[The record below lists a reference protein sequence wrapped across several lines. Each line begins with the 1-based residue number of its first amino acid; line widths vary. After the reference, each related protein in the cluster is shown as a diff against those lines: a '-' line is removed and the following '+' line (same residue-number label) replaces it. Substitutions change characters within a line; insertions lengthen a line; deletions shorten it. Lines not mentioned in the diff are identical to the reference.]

1 MIYEVTLIMNCELN
15 LRTIYFS
22 ATGTSKK
29 IALAI
34 SQSIAT
40 EFVVEDITFQSLQNT
55 SYATDDL
62 LCIAVP
68 VYGGGVAPVALK
80 RLNAIRGNNT
90 PAVVVVVY
98 GNRNFERA
106 AVQMSD
112 FLAERGFV
120 TIAVAAFVGEHSYS
134 TEQSPIAVG
143 RPMVEDINDAN
154 RFGELVK
161 QKLTKGLESA
171 DVSTLQCPDSGE
183 ENVKA
188 FVEFVKGYQAE
199 QAKNLVKLLPITDE
213 NRCVMCGV
221 CVDVCPMEAID
232 REDVSVVDP
241 TLCIKCCACVKE
253 CPKEAKLLNSPF
265 APMLSKYFSQPK
277 PNVWVI

>member
-80 RLNAIRGNNT
+80 RLDAIRGNNT

-134 TEQSPIAVG
+134 TELSPIAVG

-161 QKLTKGLESA
+161 QKLTKGLESV

-199 QAKNLVKLLPITDE
+199 QAKNPVKLLPITDE

-253 CPKEAKLLNSPF
+253 CPKEAKSLNSPF

>member
-1 MIYEVTLIMNCELN
+1 MIYEVTIIMNCELN

-29 IALAI
+29 VVLAI

-55 SYATDDL
+55 TYATNDL
-62 LCIAVP
+62 LCVAVP

-80 RLNAIRGNNT
+80 RLEAIRGNNT

-112 FLAERGFV
+112 FLAERGFI

-134 TEQSPIAVG
+134 TEQYPIAVG
-143 RPMVEDINDAN
+143 RPAEGDINDAKH
-154 RFGELVK
+154 FGQLVK
-161 QKLTKGLESA
+161 EKLATGIESV
-171 DVSTLQCPDSGE
+171 DVSALQCPDSGE

-199 QAKNLVKLLPITDE
+199 QAKNPIKLLPITDE
-213 NRCVMCGV
+213 DRCVMCGV
-221 CVDVCPMEAID
+221 CVDVCPMGAID
-232 REDVSVVDP
+232 RENVSVVDSA
-241 TLCIKCCACVKE
+241 LCIKCCACVKE
-253 CPKEAKLLNSPF
+253 CPKEAKTLNSPF
-265 APMLSKYFSQPK
+265 APMLSKYFSQSK
-277 PNVWVI
+277 PNVWLV

>member
-1 MIYEVTLIMNCELN
+1 MNCELN

-80 RLNAIRGNNT
+80 RLDAIRGNNT

-134 TEQSPIAVG
+134 TELSPIAVG

-161 QKLTKGLESA
+161 QKLTKGLESV

-199 QAKNLVKLLPITDE
+199 QAKNPVKLLPITDE

>member
-1 MIYEVTLIMNCELN
+1 MPVDYRLNIMN

-29 IALAI
+29 IAVAI

-40 EFVVEDITFQSLQNT
+40 EFVVEDITFQSLQNAT
-55 SYATDDL
+55 YATDDL

-68 VYGGGVAPVALK
+68 VYGGGVAPAALK
-80 RLNAIRGNNT
+80 RLEAISGNNT
-90 PAVVVVVY
+90 PVVVVVVY

-106 AVQMSD
+106 ATQMSD
-112 FLAERGFV
+112 FLAERGFI

-134 TEQSPIAVG
+134 TEQNPIAVG
-143 RPMVEDINDAN
+143 RPTMEDINDAKH
-154 RFGELVK
+154 FGQSVK
-161 QKLTKGLESA
+161 QKLSEGLNSV
-171 DVSTLQCPDSGE
+171 DVAMLQCPDSGE
-183 ENVKA
+183 ANVKA

-199 QAKNLVKLLPITDE
+199 QAKNPVKLLPITDE

-221 CVDVCPMEAID
+221 CVDVCPMDAID
-232 REDVSVVDP
+232 REDVSVVDASK
-241 TLCIKCCACVKE
+241 CIKCCACVKE
-253 CPKEAKLLNSPF
+253 CPKEAKILNSPF

-277 PNVWVI
+277 SNVWLV

>member
-1 MIYEVTLIMNCELN
+1 MNCELN

-29 IALAI
+29 VVLAI

-55 SYATDDL
+55 TYATNDL
-62 LCIAVP
+62 LCVAVP

-80 RLNAIRGNNT
+80 RLEAIRGNNT

-98 GNRNFERA
+98 GNRNFEHA

-112 FLAERGFV
+112 FLAERGFI

-134 TEQSPIAVG
+134 TEQYPIAVG
-143 RPMVEDINDAN
+143 RPAEGDINDAKH
-154 RFGELVK
+154 FGQLVK
-161 QKLTKGLESA
+161 EKLATGIESV
-171 DVSTLQCPDSGE
+171 DVSALQCPDSGE

-199 QAKNLVKLLPITDE
+199 QAKNPIKLLPITDE
-213 NRCVMCGV
+213 DRCVMCGV

-232 REDVSVVDP
+232 RENVSVVDS

-253 CPKEAKLLNSPF
+253 CPKEAKTLNSPF
-265 APMLSKYFSQPK
+265 APMLSKYFSQSK
-277 PNVWVI
+277 PNVWLV

>member
-1 MIYEVTLIMNCELN
+1 MIYEVTIIMNCELN

-29 IALAI
+29 VVLAI

-55 SYATDDL
+55 TYATNDL
-62 LCIAVP
+62 LCVAVP

-80 RLNAIRGNNT
+80 RLEAIRGNNT

-112 FLAERGFV
+112 FLAERGFI

-134 TEQSPIAVG
+134 TEQYPIAVG
-143 RPMVEDINDAN
+143 RPAEGDINDAKH
-154 RFGELVK
+154 FGQLVK
-161 QKLTKGLESA
+161 EKLATGIESV
-171 DVSTLQCPDSGE
+171 DVSALQCPDSGE

-199 QAKNLVKLLPITDE
+199 QAKNPIKLLPITDE
-213 NRCVMCGV
+213 DRCVMCGV

-232 REDVSVVDP
+232 RENVSVVDS

-253 CPKEAKLLNSPF
+253 CPKEAKTLNSPF
-265 APMLSKYFSQPK
+265 APMLSKYFSQSK
-277 PNVWVI
+277 PNVWLV

>member
-1 MIYEVTLIMNCELN
+1 MIYEVTMIMNCELN

-55 SYATDDL
+55 TYATDDL
-62 LCIAVP
+62 LCVAVP

-80 RLNAIRGNNT
+80 RLEAIRGNNT
-90 PAVVVVVY
+90 PAVVAVVY

-112 FLAERGFV
+112 FLAERGFI

-134 TEQSPIAVG
+134 TEQYPIAVG
-143 RPMVEDINDAN
+143 RPAEGDINDAKH
-154 RFGELVK
+154 FGQLVK
-161 QKLTKGLESA
+161 EKLATGIESV
-171 DVSTLQCPDSGE
+171 DVSALQCPDSGE

-199 QAKNLVKLLPITDE
+199 QAKNPIKLLPITDE
-213 NRCVMCGV
+213 DRCVMCGV

-232 REDVSVVDP
+232 RENVSVVDS

-253 CPKEAKLLNSPF
+253 CPKEAKTLNSPF
-265 APMLSKYFSQPK
+265 APMLSKYFSQSK
-277 PNVWVI
+277 PNVWLV

>member
-68 VYGGGVAPVALK
+68 VYGGGVAPIALK
-80 RLNAIRGNNT
+80 RLDAIRGNNT

-161 QKLTKGLESA
+161 QKLTKGLESV

-199 QAKNLVKLLPITDE
+199 QAKNPVKLLPITDE

-232 REDVSVVDP
+232 REDVSMVDP
-241 TLCIKCCACVKE
+241 ILCIKCCACVKE

>member
-1 MIYEVTLIMNCELN
+1 MIYEVTIIMNCELN

-29 IALAI
+29 VALAI
-34 SQSIAT
+34 SQTIAT

-55 SYATDDL
+55 TYATNDL
-62 LCIAVP
+62 LCVAVP

-80 RLNAIRGNNT
+80 RLDVIRGNNT

-112 FLAERGFV
+112 FLAERGFI

-134 TEQSPIAVG
+134 TEQYPIAVG
-143 RPMVEDINDAN
+143 RPAEGDMNDAKH
-154 RFGELVK
+154 FGQLVK
-161 QKLTKGLESA
+161 EKLATGIESV
-171 DVSTLQCPDSGE
+171 DVSALQCPDSGE

-199 QAKNLVKLLPITDE
+199 QAKNPIKLLPITDE
-213 NRCVMCGV
+213 DRCVMCGV

-232 REDVSVVDP
+232 RENVSVVDS

-253 CPKEAKLLNSPF
+253 CPKEAKTLNSPF
-265 APMLSKYFSQPK
+265 APMLSKYFSQSK
-277 PNVWVI
+277 PNVWLV

>member
-1 MIYEVTLIMNCELN
+1 MIYEVTIIMNCELN

-29 IALAI
+29 VALAI

-55 SYATDDL
+55 TYATDDL
-62 LCIAVP
+62 LCVAVP

-80 RLNAIRGNNT
+80 RLDAIRGNNT

-112 FLAERGFV
+112 FLAERGFI

-134 TEQSPIAVG
+134 TEQYPIAVG
-143 RPMVEDINDAN
+143 RPAEGDINDAKH
-154 RFGELVK
+154 FGQLVK
-161 QKLTKGLESA
+161 EKLATGIESV
-171 DVSTLQCPDSGE
+171 DVSALQCPDSGE

-199 QAKNLVKLLPITDE
+199 QAKNPIKLLPITDE
-213 NRCVMCGV
+213 DRCVMCGV

-232 REDVSVVDP
+232 RENVSVVDS

-253 CPKEAKLLNSPF
+253 CPKEAKTLNSPF
-265 APMLSKYFSQPK
+265 APMLSKYFSQSK
-277 PNVWVI
+277 PNVWLV

>member
-1 MIYEVTLIMNCELN
+1 MIYDVTLVMNCELN

-22 ATGTSKK
+22 ATCTSKK

-40 EFVVEDITFQSLQNT
+40 EFVVDDITFQSLQNT

-80 RLNAIRGNNT
+80 RLDAIRGNNT

-112 FLAERGFV
+112 FLAERGFI
-120 TIAVAAFVGEHSYS
+120 TIAAAAFVGEHSYS

-161 QKLTKGLESA
+161 QKLTKGLEFV

-199 QAKNLVKLLPITDE
+199 QAKNPVKLLPITDE

-232 REDVSVVDP
+232 REDVSMVDP

-253 CPKEAKLLNSPF
+253 CPKEAKSLNSPF

-277 PNVWVI
+277 SNVWVI

>member
-29 IALAI
+29 IALAL

-68 VYGGGVAPVALK
+68 VYGGGVAPIALK
-80 RLNAIRGNNT
+80 RLDAIRGNNT

-199 QAKNLVKLLPITDE
+199 QAKNPVKLLPITDE

>member
-68 VYGGGVAPVALK
+68 VYGGGVAPIALK
-80 RLNAIRGNNT
+80 RLDAIRGNNT
-90 PAVVVVVY
+90 PAVVVAVY

-161 QKLTKGLESA
+161 QKLTKGLESV

-199 QAKNLVKLLPITDE
+199 QAKNPVKLLPITDE

>member
-1 MIYEVTLIMNCELN
+1 MNCELN

-68 VYGGGVAPVALK
+68 VYGGGVVPVALK
-80 RLNAIRGNNT
+80 RLDAIRGNNT

-161 QKLTKGLESA
+161 QKLTKGLESV

-199 QAKNLVKLLPITDE
+199 QAKNPVKLLPITDE

>member
-1 MIYEVTLIMNCELN
+1 MIYEVTIIMNCELN

-29 IALAI
+29 VVLAI

-55 SYATDDL
+55 TYATDDL
-62 LCIAVP
+62 LCVAVP

-80 RLNAIRGNNT
+80 RLEAIRGNNT

-112 FLAERGFV
+112 FLAERGFI

-134 TEQSPIAVG
+134 TEQYPIAVG
-143 RPMVEDINDAN
+143 RPAEGDINDAKH
-154 RFGELVK
+154 FGQLVK
-161 QKLTKGLESA
+161 EKLATGIESV
-171 DVSTLQCPDSGE
+171 DVSALQCPDSGE

-199 QAKNLVKLLPITDE
+199 QAKNPIKLLPITDE
-213 NRCVMCGV
+213 DRCVMCGV

-232 REDVSVVDP
+232 RENVSVVDS

-253 CPKEAKLLNSPF
+253 CPKEAKTLNSPF
-265 APMLSKYFSQPK
+265 APMLSKYFSQSK
-277 PNVWVI
+277 PNVWLV

>member
-22 ATGTSKK
+22 ATCTSKK

-80 RLNAIRGNNT
+80 RLDAIRGNNT

-134 TEQSPIAVG
+134 TEKSPIAVG

-161 QKLTKGLESA
+161 QKLKKGLESV

-199 QAKNLVKLLPITDE
+199 QAKNPVKLLPITDE

-253 CPKEAKLLNSPF
+253 CPKEAKSLNSPF

>member
-1 MIYEVTLIMNCELN
+1 MIYEVTIIMNCELN

-29 IALAI
+29 VALAI

-55 SYATDDL
+55 TYATNDL
-62 LCIAVP
+62 LCVAVP
-68 VYGGGVAPVALK
+68 VYGGGVTPVALK
-80 RLNAIRGNNT
+80 RLEAIRGNNT

-112 FLAERGFV
+112 FLAERGFI

-134 TEQSPIAVG
+134 TEQYPIAVG
-143 RPMVEDINDAN
+143 RPAEGDINDAKH
-154 RFGELVK
+154 FGQLVK
-161 QKLTKGLESA
+161 EKLATGIESV
-171 DVSTLQCPDSGE
+171 DVSALQCPDSGE

-199 QAKNLVKLLPITDE
+199 QAKNPIKLLPITDE
-213 NRCVMCGV
+213 DRCVMCGV

-232 REDVSVVDP
+232 RENVSVVDS

-253 CPKEAKLLNSPF
+253 CPKEAKTLNSPF
-265 APMLSKYFSQPK
+265 APMLSKYFSQSK
-277 PNVWVI
+277 PNVWLV

>member
-1 MIYEVTLIMNCELN
+1 MN

-29 IALAI
+29 VALAV

-40 EFVVEDITFQSLQNT
+40 DFVVEDVTFQSLQNT
-55 SYATDDL
+55 TFAADDL
-62 LCIAVP
+62 LCVAVP

-80 RLNAIRGNNT
+80 RLDAIRGNNT
-90 PAVVVVVY
+90 PAVVIVVY

-106 AVQMSD
+106 ATQMSD

-120 TIAVAAFVGEHSYS
+120 TIAAAAFVGEHSYS
-134 TEQSPIAVG
+134 TDENPVAVG
-143 RPMVEDINDAN
+143 RPNDDDIAEAQ
-154 RFGELVK
+154 RFGELIKVK
-161 QKLTKGLESA
+161 MAGTMDA
-171 DVSTLQCPDSGE
+171 VDVATMTCPDSGE

-199 QAKNLVKLLPITDE
+199 QAKNPVKLLPLTDE
-213 NRCVMCGV
+213 EKCVMCGV

-232 REDVSVVDP
+232 REDVSVVDASK
-241 TLCIKCCACVKE
+241 CIKCCACVKE
-253 CPKEAKLLNSPF
+253 CPKEAKILNSPF
-265 APMLSKYFSQPK
+265 APMLSKYFASPK
-277 PNVWVI
+277 PNVWVM

>member
-1 MIYEVTLIMNCELN
+1 MIYEVTIIMNCELN

-29 IALAI
+29 VALAI
-34 SQSIAT
+34 SQTIAT

-55 SYATDDL
+55 TYATNDL
-62 LCIAVP
+62 LCVAVP
-68 VYGGGVAPVALK
+68 VYGGGVTPVALK
-80 RLNAIRGNNT
+80 RLEAIRGNNT

-112 FLAERGFV
+112 FLAERGFI

-134 TEQSPIAVG
+134 TEQYPIAVG
-143 RPMVEDINDAN
+143 RPAEGDINDAKH
-154 RFGELVK
+154 FGQLVK
-161 QKLTKGLESA
+161 EKLARGIESV
-171 DVSTLQCPDSGE
+171 DVSALQCPDSGE

-199 QAKNLVKLLPITDE
+199 QAKNPIKLLPITDE
-213 NRCVMCGV
+213 DRCVMCGV

-232 REDVSVVDP
+232 RENVSVVDS

-253 CPKEAKLLNSPF
+253 CPKEAKTLNSPF
-265 APMLSKYFSQPK
+265 APMLSKYFSQSK
-277 PNVWVI
+277 PNVWLV

>member
-22 ATGTSKK
+22 ATCTSKK

-80 RLNAIRGNNT
+80 RLDAIRGNNT

-112 FLAERGFV
+112 FLAERGFI
-120 TIAVAAFVGEHSYS
+120 TIAAAAFVGEHSYS
-134 TEQSPIAVG
+134 TEKSPIAVG

-161 QKLTKGLESA
+161 QKLTKGLESV

-199 QAKNLVKLLPITDE
+199 QAKNPVKLLPITDE

>member
-1 MIYEVTLIMNCELN
+1 MNCELN

-29 IALAI
+29 VALAI

-55 SYATDDL
+55 TYATNDL
-62 LCIAVP
+62 LCVAVP

-80 RLNAIRGNNT
+80 RLEAIRGNNT

-112 FLAERGFV
+112 FLAERGFI

-134 TEQSPIAVG
+134 TEQYPIAVG
-143 RPMVEDINDAN
+143 RPAEGDINDAKH
-154 RFGELVK
+154 FGQLVK
-161 QKLTKGLESA
+161 EKLATGIESV
-171 DVSTLQCPDSGE
+171 DVSALQCPDSGE

-199 QAKNLVKLLPITDE
+199 QAKNPIKLLPITDE
-213 NRCVMCGV
+213 DRCVMCGV
-221 CVDVCPMEAID
+221 CVDVCPMGAID
-232 REDVSVVDP
+232 RENVSVVDS

-253 CPKEAKLLNSPF
+253 CSKEAKTLNSPF
-265 APMLSKYFSQPK
+265 APMLSKYFSQSK
-277 PNVWVI
+277 PNVWLV

>member
-1 MIYEVTLIMNCELN
+1 MNYELN

-29 IALAI
+29 VALAI

-55 SYATDDL
+55 TYATNDL
-62 LCIAVP
+62 LCVAVP

-80 RLNAIRGNNT
+80 RLDAIRGNNT

-112 FLAERGFV
+112 FLAERGFI

-134 TEQSPIAVG
+134 TEQYPIAVG
-143 RPMVEDINDAN
+143 RPAESDINDAKH
-154 RFGELVK
+154 FGQLVK
-161 QKLTKGLESA
+161 EKLATGIESV
-171 DVSTLQCPDSGE
+171 DVSALQCPDSGE

-199 QAKNLVKLLPITDE
+199 QAKNSIKLLPITDE
-213 NRCVMCGV
+213 DRCVMCGV

-232 REDVSVVDP
+232 RENVSVVDSA
-241 TLCIKCCACVKE
+241 LCIKCCACVKE
-253 CPKEAKLLNSPF
+253 CPKEAKTLNSPF
-265 APMLSKYFSQPK
+265 APMLSKYFSQSK
-277 PNVWVI
+277 PNVWLV

>member
-15 LRTIYFS
+15 LSTIYFS

-40 EFVVEDITFQSLQNT
+40 EFVVEDITFQSLHNT

-80 RLNAIRGNNT
+80 RLDAIRGNNT

-112 FLAERGFV
+112 FLAERGFI
-120 TIAVAAFVGEHSYS
+120 TIAAAAFVGEHSYS

-161 QKLTKGLESA
+161 QKLTKGLESV
-171 DVSTLQCPDSGE
+171 DVSTLQCPVSGE

-199 QAKNLVKLLPITDE
+199 QAKNPVKLLPITDE

-232 REDVSVVDP
+232 REDVSMVDP

-253 CPKEAKLLNSPF
+253 CPKEAKSLNSPF

-277 PNVWVI
+277 SNVWVI

>member
-1 MIYEVTLIMNCELN
+1 MIYEVTIIMNCELN

-29 IALAI
+29 VALAI

-55 SYATDDL
+55 TYATDDL
-62 LCIAVP
+62 LCVAVP

-80 RLNAIRGNNT
+80 RLDAIRGNNT

-112 FLAERGFV
+112 FLAERGFI

-134 TEQSPIAVG
+134 TEQYPIAVG
-143 RPMVEDINDAN
+143 RPAEGDINDAKH
-154 RFGELVK
+154 FGQLVK
-161 QKLTKGLESA
+161 EKLATGIESV
-171 DVSTLQCPDSGE
+171 DVSALQCPDSGE

-199 QAKNLVKLLPITDE
+199 QAKNPIKLLPITDE
-213 NRCVMCGV
+213 DRCVMCGV

-232 REDVSVVDP
+232 RENVSVVDSA
-241 TLCIKCCACVKE
+241 LCIKCCACVKE
-253 CPKEAKLLNSPF
+253 CPKEAKTLNSPF
-265 APMLSKYFSQPK
+265 APMLSKYFSQSK
-277 PNVWVI
+277 PNVWLV

>member
-1 MIYEVTLIMNCELN
+1 MIYEVTIIMNCELN

-29 IALAI
+29 VVLAI

-55 SYATDDL
+55 TYATNDL
-62 LCIAVP
+62 LCVAVP

-80 RLNAIRGNNT
+80 RLEAIRGNNT

-98 GNRNFERA
+98 GNRNFEHA

-112 FLAERGFV
+112 FLAERGFI

-134 TEQSPIAVG
+134 TEQYPIAVG
-143 RPMVEDINDAN
+143 RPAEGDINDAKH
-154 RFGELVK
+154 FGQLVK
-161 QKLTKGLESA
+161 EKLATGIESV
-171 DVSTLQCPDSGE
+171 DVSALQCPDSGE

-199 QAKNLVKLLPITDE
+199 QAKNPIKLLPITDE
-213 NRCVMCGV
+213 DRCVMCGV

-232 REDVSVVDP
+232 RENVSVVDS

-253 CPKEAKLLNSPF
+253 CPKEAKTLNSPF
-265 APMLSKYFSQPK
+265 APMLSKYFSQSK
-277 PNVWVI
+277 PNVWLV

>member
-1 MIYEVTLIMNCELN
+1 MIYEVTIIMNCELN

-29 IALAI
+29 VALAI
-34 SQSIAT
+34 SQTIAT

-55 SYATDDL
+55 TYATDDL
-62 LCIAVP
+62 LCVAVP

-80 RLNAIRGNNT
+80 RLEAIRGNNT

-112 FLAERGFV
+112 FLAERGFI

-134 TEQSPIAVG
+134 TEQYPIAVG
-143 RPMVEDINDAN
+143 RPAESDINDAKH
-154 RFGELVK
+154 FGQLVK
-161 QKLTKGLESA
+161 EKLATGIESV
-171 DVSTLQCPDSGE
+171 DVSALQCPDSGE

-199 QAKNLVKLLPITDE
+199 QAKNPIKLLPITDE
-213 NRCVMCGV
+213 DRCVMCGV

-232 REDVSVVDP
+232 RENVSVVDS

-253 CPKEAKLLNSPF
+253 CPKEAKTLNSPF
-265 APMLSKYFSQPK
+265 APMLSKYFSQSK
-277 PNVWVI
+277 PNVWLV

>member
-80 RLNAIRGNNT
+80 RLDAIRGNNT
-90 PAVVVVVY
+90 PVVVVVVY

-112 FLAERGFV
+112 FLAERGFI
-120 TIAVAAFVGEHSYS
+120 TIAAAAFVGEHSYS
-134 TEQSPIAVG
+134 TELSPIAVG

-161 QKLTKGLESA
+161 QKLTKGLESV

-199 QAKNLVKLLPITDE
+199 QAKNPVKLLPITDE

-232 REDVSVVDP
+232 REDVSMVDP

-253 CPKEAKLLNSPF
+253 CPKEAKSLNSPF

-277 PNVWVI
+277 SNVWVI

>member
-1 MIYEVTLIMNCELN
+1 MNCELN

-29 IALAI
+29 VALAI
-34 SQSIAT
+34 SQTIAT

-55 SYATDDL
+55 TYATNDL
-62 LCIAVP
+62 LCVAVP

-80 RLNAIRGNNT
+80 RLEAIRGNNT

-112 FLAERGFV
+112 FLAERGFI

-134 TEQSPIAVG
+134 TEQYPIAVG
-143 RPMVEDINDAN
+143 RPAEGDINDAKH
-154 RFGELVK
+154 FGQLVK
-161 QKLTKGLESA
+161 EKLARGIESV
-171 DVSTLQCPDSGE
+171 DVSALQCPDSGE

-199 QAKNLVKLLPITDE
+199 QAKNPIKLLPITDE
-213 NRCVMCGV
+213 DRCVMCGV

-232 REDVSVVDP
+232 RENVSVVDS

-253 CPKEAKLLNSPF
+253 CPKEAKTLNSPF
-265 APMLSKYFSQPK
+265 APMLSKYFSQSK
-277 PNVWVI
+277 PNVWLV

>member
-80 RLNAIRGNNT
+80 RLDAIRGNNT

-161 QKLTKGLESA
+161 QKLTKGLESV

-199 QAKNLVKLLPITDE
+199 QAKNPVKLLPITDE

-232 REDVSVVDP
+232 CEDVSVVDP

>member
-68 VYGGGVAPVALK
+68 VYGGGVVPVALK
-80 RLNAIRGNNT
+80 RLDAIRGNNT
-90 PAVVVVVY
+90 LAVVVVVY

-134 TEQSPIAVG
+134 TGQSPIAVG

-154 RFGELVK
+154 RFVELVK

-199 QAKNLVKLLPITDE
+199 QAKNPVKLLPITDE

>member
-1 MIYEVTLIMNCELN
+1 MIYEVTIIMNCELN

-29 IALAI
+29 VALAI

-40 EFVVEDITFQSLQNT
+40 EFVVEDITFQSSQNT
-55 SYATDDL
+55 TYATNDL
-62 LCIAVP
+62 LCVAVP

-80 RLNAIRGNNT
+80 RLEAIRGNNT

-112 FLAERGFV
+112 FLAERGFI

-134 TEQSPIAVG
+134 TEQYPIAVG
-143 RPMVEDINDAN
+143 RPAEGDINDAKHL
-154 RFGELVK
+154 GQLVK
-161 QKLTKGLESA
+161 EKLATGIESV
-171 DVSTLQCPDSGE
+171 DVSALQCPDSGE

-199 QAKNLVKLLPITDE
+199 QAKNPIKLLPITDE
-213 NRCVMCGV
+213 DRCVMCGV

-232 REDVSVVDP
+232 RENVSVVDS

-253 CPKEAKLLNSPF
+253 CPKEAKTLNSPF
-265 APMLSKYFSQPK
+265 APMLSKYFSQSK
-277 PNVWVI
+277 PNVWLV

>member
-1 MIYEVTLIMNCELN
+1 MIYEVTIIMNCELN

-29 IALAI
+29 VALAI

-55 SYATDDL
+55 TYATNDL
-62 LCIAVP
+62 LCVAVP

-80 RLNAIRGNNT
+80 RLDAIRGNNT

-112 FLAERGFV
+112 FLAERGFI

-134 TEQSPIAVG
+134 TEQYPIAVG
-143 RPMVEDINDAN
+143 RPAEGDINDAKH
-154 RFGELVK
+154 FGQLVK
-161 QKLTKGLESA
+161 EKLARGIESV
-171 DVSTLQCPDSGE
+171 DVSALQCPDSGE

-199 QAKNLVKLLPITDE
+199 QAKNPIKLLPITDE
-213 NRCVMCGV
+213 DRCVMCGV

-232 REDVSVVDP
+232 RENVSVVDS

-253 CPKEAKLLNSPF
+253 CPKEAKTLNSPF
-265 APMLSKYFSQPK
+265 APMLSKYFSQSK
-277 PNVWVI
+277 PNVWLV

>member
-1 MIYEVTLIMNCELN
+1 MIYEVTLVMNCELN

-40 EFVVEDITFQSLQNT
+40 EFVVEDITFQSLHNT

-62 LCIAVP
+62 LCIVVP

-80 RLNAIRGNNT
+80 RLDAIRGNNT

-112 FLAERGFV
+112 FLAERGFI
-120 TIAVAAFVGEHSYS
+120 TIAAAAFVGEHSYS

-161 QKLTKGLESA
+161 QKLTKGLESV

-199 QAKNLVKLLPITDE
+199 QAKNPVKLLPITDE